1 MSEPSEAETTAIT
14 PSITLLINAICTRKN
29 FQNVG
34 ELDWHEF
41 VPFCHQQT
49 ASFSLLHESER
60 AGKQRGTLMFTSM

>member
-41 VPFCHQQT
+41 VPFCHHKLPR
-49 ASFSLLHESER
+49 SRCCMNLSELGNR
-60 AGKQRGTLMFTSM
+60 EER